1 MTSSSGALL
10 REPSFRIN
18 RYRRF
23 CMVLTIFLLFISLLG
38 LMLSWLS
45 PIHAPLRP
53 GLDFT
58 GGTLIQVERICS
70 PACKSFSTEELRKE
84 LPSGAVVQSLD
95 SGKAISIRTAAL
107 SPAQSGAVVESL
119 DRLLGPIQ
127 ASGTQI
133 NTIGPLLGSQLL
145 RSSLLALIVSFAG
158 IATYISLR
166 YARLYAA
173 MALMCLTH
181 DVILTTGLFAWLGI
195 LAGVEVDSLF
205 VVALLTIAGYSVND
219 TVVIFDRIREQQ
231 QVLPN
236 LTVEDQ
242 VDRAV
247 AGTLKRSFYTITS
260 TILPIIALILFGG
273 ESLYWFA
280 VALLVGVLI
289 GGWSSIG
296 LIPPLLPL
304 LGGKLP
310 TRVSANT
317 AELQA

>member
-18 RYRRF
+18 KYRRF
-23 CMVLTIFLLFISLLG
+23 CLVLTIVLLTLSVLG
-38 LMLSWLS
+38 LLLSWLS
-45 PIHAPLRP
+45 PIHAPLKP

-58 GGTLIQVERICS
+58 GGTAIQVERICS
-70 PACKSFSTEELRKE
+70 PSCKSFSMEELRKT
-84 LPSGAVVQSLD
+84 LPANAVVQTLD
-95 SGKAISIRTAAL
+95 AGKAISVRTVAL
-107 SPAQSGAVVESL
+107 SPAKSGEIVESL
-119 DRLLGPIQ
+119 NKVLGPIK
-127 ASGTQI
+127 ASDTQI

-158 IATYISLR
+158 IAIYISLR

-173 MALMCLTH
+173 MALMCLVH
-181 DVILTTGLFAWLGI
+181 DVILTSGIFAWLGL

-260 TILPIIALILFGG
+260 TILPIIALIFFGG

-280 VALLVGVLI
+280 VALLIGVLI

-296 LIPPLLPL
+296 LIPPLLPM

-310 TRVSANT
+310 SKNSTNNS
-317 AELQA
+317 ELAV

>member
-1 MTSSSGALL
+1 
-10 REPSFRIN
+10 
-18 RYRRF
+18 
-23 CMVLTIFLLFISLLG
+23 
-38 LMLSWLS
+38 
-45 PIHAPLRP
+45 
-53 GLDFT
+53 
-58 GGTLIQVERICS
+58 
-70 PACKSFSTEELRKE
+70 
-84 LPSGAVVQSLD
+84 
-95 SGKAISIRTAAL
+95 
-107 SPAQSGAVVESL
+107 
-119 DRLLGPIQ
+119 
-127 ASGTQI
+127 
-133 NTIGPLLGSQLL
+133 
-145 RSSLLALIVSFAG
+145 
-158 IATYISLR
+158 
-166 YARLYAA
+166 

-181 DVILTTGLFAWLGI
+181 DVILTTGLFAWLGL

-236 LTVEDQ
+236 LSVEDQ

-310 TRVSANT
+310 NRVSANT